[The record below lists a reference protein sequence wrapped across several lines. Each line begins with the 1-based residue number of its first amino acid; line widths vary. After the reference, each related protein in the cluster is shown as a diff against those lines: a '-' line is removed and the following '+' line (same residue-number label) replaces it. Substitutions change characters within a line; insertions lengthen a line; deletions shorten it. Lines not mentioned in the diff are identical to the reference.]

1 MKKVVIRQGD
11 TWSYTAQVQFTGA
24 DGNQVSAAGWTVTS
38 SLIDGNRKLLQFDT
52 GWVNEDA
59 GLLYHRATSAATS
72 KLPVGSFTFNL
83 KFVSPQQ
90 EVVTSETVSLVVDK
104 KIS

>member
-1 MKKVVIRQGD
+1 MEKVIIRQGD

-24 DGNQVSAAGWTVTS
+24 DGNPVPATGWTVTS

-52 GWVNEDA
+52 GWVNEST
-59 GLLYHRATSAATS
+59 GLLYHRATSAATD
-72 KLPVGSFTFNL
+72 KLPVGSFTFNI

-90 EVVTSETVSLVVDK
+90 EVVTSENVSLVVNK

>member
-1 MKKVVIRQGD
+1 MKVTIRQGD

-24 DGNQVSAAGWTVTS
+24 DGNPVPATGWTVTS
-38 SLIDGNRKLLQFDT
+38 SLFDGDSKLLSFST
-52 GWVNEDA
+52 GWVDEST

-72 KLPVGSFTFNL
+72 KLPVGSFVFNI
-83 KFVSPQQ
+83 KFTSPQQ
-90 EVVTSETVSLVVDK
+90 EVVTSENVSLVVEK